1 MFCSQ
6 GSLPPVLSLSL
17 SLILHPHRTL
27 FDQMDM
33 SDIESADDV
42 LDFNLSD
49 DADDAGPQDEALI
62 NEGKHNTPF
71 DVTEVPHQLATGDPH
86 AQVDVHL
93 ALYPTQGP
101 ADDEYVHLFNI
112 HRMKHISLRALHH
125 LHDNQ
130 QAMSAITLLSKRHQ
144 LRLDNE
150 DHVNVMANP
159 NLVPHLAPHYLDY
172 TLYVSSHCGLDAAL
186 PNVDINHNWTV
197 KLQLSMANQF
207 WPDNAI
213 NSLPFD
219 PKGCMMYIGT

>member
-1 MFCSQ
+1 
-6 GSLPPVLSLSL
+6 
-17 SLILHPHRTL
+17 
-27 FDQMDM
+27 M
-33 SDIESADDV
+33 SDVQPADDA

-49 DADDAGPQDEALI
+49 DADDAGPQDKALVD
-62 NEGKHNTPF
+62 EGQHDAPF
-71 DVTEVPHQLATGDPH
+71 DVAEVPHQLAMGDPH

-112 HRMKHISLRALHH
+112 HHMKHISLRALRH

-130 QAMSAITLLSKRHQ
+130 WAMSAITLLSKRHQ
-144 LRLDNE
+144 LRLDDE
-150 DHVNVMANP
+150 DRVDVMANP
-159 NLVPHLAPHYLDY
+159 NLVPRLALHYLNY
-172 TLYVSSHCGLDAAL
+172 TLYVSSCCGLNAAL
-186 PNVDINHNWTV
+186 PNVDINHNWTA
-197 KLQLSMANQF
+197 KLQLSMANSF